1 MEPTKVAI
9 PFRVDS
15 FLSKIFPR
23 EIIAPNRPIKEM
35 IAEKKPVNSP
45 SLEVK

>member
-15 FLSKIFPR
+15 FLSKIFPS
-23 EIIAPNRPIKEM
+23 ENIAPNRPIKKI

-45 SLEVK
+45 SPEVK